1 MSNLFE
7 KDDPEPERY
16 YDWILWKFRKEKE
29 MEKQLELDFTS
40 KLGEGITTTDSIIR
54 REMYEMQKCINGLQ
68 IRIKE
73 LAEENYELKKRVMP
87 DLSDKIPEVT
97 GKQMPTYTIRNK
109 EFGTEKDV
117 FCTYSELQEM
127 LKSNDIEQVLSAPAL
142 VGDHVVKRMDG
153 GMKEVFS
160 KIGDKHPGSPLADRF
175 SSGGSNAQKK
185 VTEVAKKHGLLKK
198 DGGQNMS
205 KVKLQTYT

>member
-1 MSNLFE
+1 MN
-7 KDDPEPERY
+7 DNEPERY

-40 KLGEGITTTDSIIR
+40 KIGEGITTTDSIIR

-68 IRIKE
+68 IRVKE

-117 FCTYSELQEM
+117 FCSYSELQEM
-127 LKSNDIEQVLSAPAL
+127 LKSDDIEQVLSAPAL

-160 KIGDKHPGSPLADRF
+160 KIADKHPNTPLADRF
-175 SSGGSNAQKK
+175 GSGGSNAHKK
-185 VTEVAKKHGLLKK
+185 VVDVGKKHGLIKK

-205 KVKLQTYT
+205 KVKLQVYT

>member
-1 MSNLFE
+1 
-7 KDDPEPERY
+7 
-16 YDWILWKFRKEKE
+16 
-29 MEKQLELDFTS
+29 
-40 KLGEGITTTDSIIR
+40 
-54 REMYEMQKCINGLQ
+54 
-68 IRIKE
+68 
-73 LAEENYELKKRVMP
+73 
-87 DLSDKIPEVT
+87 
-97 GKQMPTYTIRNK
+97 MPTYTIRNK

-127 LKSNDIEQVLSAPAL
+127 LKSDDIEQVLSAPAL

-175 SSGGSNAQKK
+175 SSGGTNAQKK

-205 KVKLQTYT
+205 KFKL

>member
-1 MSNLFE
+1 
-7 KDDPEPERY
+7 
-16 YDWILWKFRKEKE
+16 
-29 MEKQLELDFTS
+29 
-40 KLGEGITTTDSIIR
+40 
-54 REMYEMQKCINGLQ
+54 
-68 IRIKE
+68 
-73 LAEENYELKKRVMP
+73 
-87 DLSDKIPEVT
+87 
-97 GKQMPTYTIRNK
+97 MPTYTIRNK

-127 LKSNDIEQVLSAPAL
+127 LKSDDIEQVLSAPAL

-175 SSGGSNAQKK
+175 SSGGTNAQKK
-185 VTEVAKKHGLLKK
+185 VTEVAKKQGLLKK

-205 KVKLQTYT
+205 KVKL

>member
-1 MSNLFE
+1 
-7 KDDPEPERY
+7 
-16 YDWILWKFRKEKE
+16 
-29 MEKQLELDFTS
+29 
-40 KLGEGITTTDSIIR
+40 
-54 REMYEMQKCINGLQ
+54 
-68 IRIKE
+68 
-73 LAEENYELKKRVMP
+73 
-87 DLSDKIPEVT
+87 
-97 GKQMPTYTIRNK
+97 MPTYTIRNK
-109 EFGTEKDV
+109 QFGTQKDI

-127 LKSNDIEQVLSAPAL
+127 LKSDDIEQVLSAPAL

-205 KVKLQTYT
+205 KVKL

>member
-1 MSNLFE
+1 
-7 KDDPEPERY
+7 
-16 YDWILWKFRKEKE
+16 
-29 MEKQLELDFTS
+29 
-40 KLGEGITTTDSIIR
+40 
-54 REMYEMQKCINGLQ
+54 
-68 IRIKE
+68 
-73 LAEENYELKKRVMP
+73 
-87 DLSDKIPEVT
+87 
-97 GKQMPTYTIRNK
+97 MPTYTIRNK

-117 FCTYSELQEM
+117 FCTYSELQDI
-127 LKSNDIEQVLSAPAL
+127 LKNESLEQVLSAPAL
-142 VGDHVVKRMDG
+142 VGDHIVKQGDGNMDG

-205 KVKLQTYT
+205 KVKL

>member
-1 MSNLFE
+1 MND
-7 KDDPEPERY
+7 KEPERY

-68 IRIKE
+68 IRVKE

-109 EFGTEKDV
+109 EFGTERDV

-127 LKSNDIEQVLSAPAL
+127 LKSDDIEQVLSAPAL

-160 KIGDKHPGSPLADRF
+160 KIADKHPGSPLADRF
-175 SSGGSNAQKK
+175 SSGGTNAQKK
-185 VTEVAKKHGLLKK
+185 VVEVAKKHGLLKK

-205 KVKLQTYT
+205 KVKLQVYT